1 MIDLGYGVW
10 VGRDLLATFEEEAA
24 ALAFMAEQFD
34 RQVLLTDA
42 WLEVDT
48 GARSAEL
55 VRGDQLLKRISAVHP
70 TDKLSA

>member
-1 MIDLGYGVW
+1 VIDLGYGVW
-10 VGRDLLATFEEEAA
+10 VGRDLLATFEEAA

-48 GARSAEL
+48 GARSAQL